1 MENNQTIE
9 AILSQI
15 NDISIRTVA
24 EHALLIARKALD
36 RTEHSRVKYVAD
48 EIDKIMP
55 RALKAR
61 TKNETA

>member
-9 AILSQI
+9 VILSQI
-15 NDISIRTVA
+15 NDTSIRTVA
-24 EHALLIARKALD
+24 EHALLSARKALD
-36 RTEHSRVKYVAD
+36 KPEHSRVKDVAD

-61 TKNETA
+61 LKDETA